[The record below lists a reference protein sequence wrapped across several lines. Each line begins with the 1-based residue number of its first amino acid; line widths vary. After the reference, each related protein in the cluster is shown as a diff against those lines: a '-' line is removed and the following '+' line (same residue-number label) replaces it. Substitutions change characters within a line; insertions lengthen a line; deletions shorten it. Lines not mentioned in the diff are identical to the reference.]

1 MELTLSHLEGRHLD
15 GGGLE
20 QEVQARPGLR
30 HRGER
35 PLEESPRAA
44 HAGPSFSDR
53 LWTRLCRDIC
63 SVPGSPPP

>member
-1 MELTLSHLEGRHLD
+1 MELTLTHLEGRHLD
-15 GGGLE
+15 GAGLE
-20 QEVQARPGLR
+20 REVQARPGLR
-30 HRGER
+30 LRGER

-53 LWTRLCRDIC
+53 SWMRLCRDVS